1 LGAPKTLKRVRY
13 LEFEYNWKG
22 LWKAHSLQYVT
33 QTMRE
38 QGFVCYW
45 PGVGGH
51 VWRITDCW
59 LAHNGLHHLSNV
71 ACVHMQRHPVVA
83 KRMEELFLET
93 LGQGPSI
100 RYNARVN

>member
-1 LGAPKTLKRVRY
+1 
-13 LEFEYNWKG
+13 
-22 LWKAHSLQYVT
+22 
-33 QTMRE
+33 MRE

-51 VWRITDCW
+51 VWRNTDCW
-59 LAHNGLHHLSNV
+59 LAHYGLHHLSNV

-100 RYNARVN
+100 PYAIRVNEVDREALVCLSLLLLQ